1 MCNFYLMYYTD
12 SHSGRS
18 YYSCVDNA
26 VAELAMK
33 LPSDS
38 DVPLPPDPYLDEI
51 GEGVTSKGRR
61 VDSSSFAL

>member
-1 MCNFYLMYYTD
+1 MYYTD
-12 SHSGRS
+12 SHSGQS
-18 YYSCVDNA
+18 YYSCADDTVP
-26 VAELAMK
+26 ELAKM

-51 GEGVTSKGRR
+51 GEGVASKGRH